1 MTRILSAG
9 LLAAS
14 SRRRSTRRQG
24 VDEVSKSA
32 RETAAESA
40 GLPALAVLA
49 IVAGLAAG
57 LVTALFRLA
66 LAEGDELRGRL
77 IDWAHLQGPVGF
89 AVVLASAA
97 GVTALAAWLV
107 RRLAPHAKGSG
118 IPHVEAVLRGD
129 LPPAPLSVIP
139 VKFAGGLL
147 AIATGLALGRE
158 GPSVQ
163 MGAGLAHLVGQTF
176 RRSNVDRM
184 ALLAAGAGAGLATAF
199 NAPVAGSVF
208 VLEELVRRF
217 DTRITVTTLGAS
229 ASAIAVG
236 RLVLGSAPDFEVAAL
251 PFASQQS
258 LPLYLLLG
266 LLCGFVGVAYNAAIL
281 GALAAQLR
289 MRRWP
294 VEVRAGLIGASVGM
308 LAWFAPRL
316 VGGGETITQHTLTG
330 GETALA
336 LAGMA
341 IIRFA
346 LGAVSY
352 SAGTP
357 GGLFAPMLA
366 VGAQFGMVCG
376 LLGSNWFPELVPQP
390 AAFAVVGMAAFFT
403 AVVRAPVTGIVLIT
417 EMTGSFTLLLPLL
430 VACFPAMAVP
440 TMLRSLPIYDSL
452 REPAADAPKDQA
464 FGRARAEAERG

>member
-1 MTRILSAG
+1 MG
-9 LLAAS
+9 
-14 SRRRSTRRQG
+14 SRKES
-24 VDEVSKSA
+24 VDERSKSA
-32 RETAAESA
+32 DETVAESA
-40 GLPALAVLA
+40 GLPVLA
-49 IVAGLAAG
+49 LLAMVAGVVAG

-66 LAEGDELRGRL
+66 LSKGDEVRNWL
-77 IDWAHLQGPVGF
+77 IAWAHAQGTVGL
-89 AVVLASAA
+89 AVVLATAA
-97 GVTALAAWLV
+97 GLTALAAWLV
-107 RRLAPHAKGSG
+107 RRFAPHAKGSG
-118 IPHVEAVLRGD
+118 IPHVEAVLRED
-129 LPPAPLSVIP
+129 LPPAPLSLIP
-139 VKFAGGLL
+139 VKFVGGLL

-163 MGAGLAHLVGQTF
+163 MGAGLAHLVGSTC
-176 RRSNVDRM
+176 RRNHVDRM

-251 PFASQQS
+251 PFQSQQS
-258 LPLYLLLG
+258 LPLFLLLG
-266 LLCGFVGVAYNAAIL
+266 LICGFLGAAYNWAIL
-281 GALAAQLR
+281 GALAGQERLR
-289 MRRWP
+289 RLP
-294 VEVRAGLIGASVGM
+294 VEVRGALVGAAVGL

-316 VGGGETITQHTLTG
+316 VGGGESITQDTLTG
-330 GETALA
+330 RQTALA

-341 IIRFA
+341 TIRFA

-366 VGAQFGMVCG
+366 VGAQFGLVMG
-376 LLGSNWFPELVPQP
+376 LAASGWFPALVPEP
-390 AAFAVVGMAAFFT
+390 RAFAVVGMAAFFT

-430 VACFPAMAVP
+430 AACFPAMAVP
-440 TMLRSLPIYDSL
+440 TMLRNLPIYDSL
-452 REPAADAPKDQA
+452 REPSSAGDGDQA
-464 FGRARAEAERG
+464 FGRARSGPKAEPS